1 MDTAGDYKEDE
12 LSSFGNGE
20 GESSSVGDS
29 EEEETAQ
36 QEVGEIVK
44 AFSTMAFCSVS

>member
-1 MDTAGDYKEDE
+1 MDTAGDYREDK
-12 LSSFGNGE
+12 LGSFGSGE

-44 AFSTMAFCSVS
+44 EFSTIAFCSVS